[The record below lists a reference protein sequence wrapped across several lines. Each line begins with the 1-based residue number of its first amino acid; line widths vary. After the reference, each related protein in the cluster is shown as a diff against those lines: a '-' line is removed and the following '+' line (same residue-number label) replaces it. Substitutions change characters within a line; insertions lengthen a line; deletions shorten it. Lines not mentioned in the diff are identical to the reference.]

1 MRRSRQEREP
11 QATAGAPETPG
22 GSGRCRTPD
31 LLEALPAAAILLARN
46 GTIEACNHRAEAL
59 FGITAGAAVGHPLVK
74 VLPAPFAKLP
84 LRAALTAARRGHAW
98 AGDGVAE
105 SADGP
110 VVLEITTAP
119 VPGPDPATRS
129 ILLTAKDVTSRRA
142 ADDTLRRNEA
152 RFRALVDAS
161 SDLVMILDRGAVVR
175 YVSPSVEEVLGFAA
189 ESVVGRSS
197 FELVHPDDAA
207 VLMGLVR
214 APEKEGAET
223 VLVCRLRHRDG
234 RWRVA
239 EARTRS
245 RFSDPAIGG
254 FVLSFHDI
262 TERRRAEEAQRRLTE
277 VLEATTDFVCTA
289 DPHGRILYIDGA
301 GRAIIGLAAG
311 DDVTALNLPDLYPRW
326 ATDLIVREGFAEAR
340 RAGA

>member
-1 MRRSRQEREP
+1 MRRRRQEREP
-11 QATAGAPETPG
+11 QATAGAPEAPG
-22 GSGRCRTPD
+22 GSGRCRAPD

-74 VLPAPFAKLP
+74 VLPAPFATLP

-98 AGDGVAE
+98 AGDGV
-105 SADGP
+105 
-110 VVLEITTAP
+110 
-119 VPGPDPATRS
+119 
-129 ILLTAKDVTSRRA
+129 
-142 ADDTLRRNEA
+142 
-152 RFRALVDAS
+152 
-161 SDLVMILDRGAVVR
+161 
-175 YVSPSVEEVLGFAA
+175 A

-214 APEKEGAET
+214 SPEKEGAET

-340 RAGA
+340 RTGA